1 MQLCYWAGIK
11 VWSDTKLIAPG
22 GFRSE
27 QNLESRGAQ
36 SLEVRWFVET
46 AIVKWKVKFRW
57 LKRGGSRG

>member
-11 VWSDTKLIAPG
+11 VWTDTKLIAPG
-22 GFRSE
+22 GFRGE

-46 AIVKWKVKFRW
+46 AIVKWKVKFRF
-57 LKRGGSRG
+57 